1 MIERVKALFL
11 TPRIPFP
18 PLRGDQVVAFHR
30 LRLLSAEHEISLVT
44 FYEHPSELRG
54 LEHVEPFCESIRAVR
69 LHRNRAFARAVA
81 RSYTGLPFQVLYYDS
96 QPFRVAVRDVALG
109 RRFDIAHAFFARM
122 APYLAAVPHATK
134 VVDAMDSLALR
145 LDRLAHTTSGPRR
158 QAYLA
163 ELRRMQR
170 YEQSLTTLADEIIVV
185 SEQDRPYFP
194 GGNVSVVENGVDT
207 DAFAPGTER
216 DDEPTVAFTGNMGY
230 GPNVDAAVWFA
241 THCFPRVRA
250 AVPDARLV
258 IAGDRPASRVR
269 ALDAQAGVIVTGRVP
284 SLADVLRRAHVAVV
298 PLQSGSGIQ
307 NKVLEA
313 MACAVP
319 VVTTRVGLGGLRAK
333 PDLQLLLEDGPD
345 AFADAVIRLL
355 RSEDEAAALGR
366 AGRAFVVE
374 EHSWQRAADEVDAIY
389 QRAVTR

>member
-1 MIERVKALFL
+1 MNALFL

-30 LRLLSAEHEISLVT
+30 LRLLAAKHEISLLT
-44 FYEHPSELRG
+44 FYEHPSELEG
-54 LEHVEPFCESIRAVR
+54 LERLEPFCESIRTVR
-69 LHRNRAFARAVA
+69 LHRNRGFARAVA

-96 QPFRVAVRDVALG
+96 QPFRDAVRDTARG

-122 APYLAAVPHATK
+122 APYLAAVPHAAK

-145 LDRLAHTTSGPRR
+145 LDRLAQSTGGLRR

-163 ELRRMQR
+163 ELRRMRR
-170 YEQSLTTLADEIIVV
+170 YERAMTTLTDEIIIV

-194 GGNVSVVENGVDT
+194 YGHVSVVENGVDT
-207 DAFAPGTER
+207 DVFRPGAER
-216 DDEPTVAFTGNMGY
+216 DHRPTVAFTGNMGY

-241 THCFPRVRA
+241 THCFPRVQA

-284 SLADVLRRAHVAVV
+284 SLADVLNRAHVAVV

-319 VVTTRVGLGGLRAK
+319 VVTTRVGLGGLRAR
-333 PDLQLLLEDGPD
+333 PDVHLLVEDEPRS
-345 AFADAVIRLL
+345 FADAVIRLL
-355 RSEDEAAALGR
+355 RADDESVALGR

-389 QRAVTR
+389 QRSVIR